1 MKIWKALW
9 PHCADFQGSKSILQ
23 PVTSTSFHPVT
34 FLPFSHVLYSFHSI
48 YIYLNSKRLASL
60 DNRQFYWTGFWAVW
74 TKQPRFLP
82 RPARKESNVPKIK
95 KQLRS
100 NCLTYILWLLSSCYF
115 SILRTMFW
123 QCFSEILK
131 FVNCIFNLNL
141 YDLLA

>member
-1 MKIWKALW
+1 MQTFKVANLFCNLSRL
-9 PHCADFQGSKSILQ
+9 PLFILSRFC
-23 PVTSTSFHPVT
+23 PFRT
-34 FLPFSHVLYSFHSI
+34 FFTPFTLHTAQ

-82 RPARKESNVPKIK
+82 RPARKESNVQKIK
-95 KQLRS
+95 KQQRS

-141 YDLLA
+141 YDLLT